1 MKRILVVL
9 LFMVWV
15 VSSNVYAEIITHRW
29 DGNTYVGEVKDG
41 QLHGQGKY
49 IGADGIKYE
58 GQWKYSKFHGQGT
71 LIMPDGNKFVG
82 EFRDNNAWEAVVY
95 RSGAIA
101 GTFVQG
107 QWCQGCQPK
116 QAGASTNSLS
126 GLLGALGA
134 ATKQAQKSNQ
144 AGGASA
150 SSLFGALQKATKQ
163 AGSTSGSQ
171 QTASLSS
178 TTSGGSGSMADKMYE
193 AYHKYPRGPA
203 TRYAH
208 GKSEI
213 QNQIDGASMLPA
225 NHPTVTYLQKVLTA
239 VALFTHRPITY
250 TGRYAVV
257 VVEDE
262 TPNAF
267 AGAGGVFYVASGMLD
282 LLEDEDELAFLLA
295 HELAHVE
302 LDHSFSVLSDRAYA
316 ELAAKQLGMD
326 ISSIWNDETKWARWV
341 MREEEADKRG
351 LELMA
356 IAGYN
361 PSAGIRFAKK
371 LDSAVGET
379 YRKGLTADTSRKSR
393 MKKIAKNLAYRDS
406 GGFELRKKR
415 FEQNMGGG
423 AQTASSSVTSDT
435 KKKKKKE
442 KKKSKSS
449 VGDDK

>member
-1 MKRILVVL
+1 MKRILVAL
-9 LFMVWV
+9 LFMVGV
-15 VSSNVYAEIITHRW
+15 VSSSVYAEIITHRW

-58 GQWKYSKFHGQGT
+58 GQWKYNKFHGQGT

-208 GKSEI
+208 GKKEI
-213 QNQIDGASMLPA
+213 QEQIRGPMLPA

-267 AGAGGVFYVASGMLD
+267 AGAGGVFYVASSMLD

-316 ELAAKQLGMD
+316 ELAAKQLNMD
-326 ISSIWNDETKWARWV
+326 ISAIWNKETKQARWV

-379 YRKGLTADTSRKSR
+379 YHGGLTADTSRKSR
-393 MKKIAKNLAYRDS
+393 MNKIAKNLGYRDS

-415 FEQNMGGG
+415 FEQNMGRGV
-423 AQTASSSVTSDT
+423 QTASSSVISDT
-435 KKKKKKE
+435 KKKK

>member
-1 MKRILVVL
+1 
-9 LFMVWV
+9 
-15 VSSNVYAEIITHRW
+15 
-29 DGNTYVGEVKDG
+29 
-41 QLHGQGKY
+41 
-49 IGADGIKYE
+49 
-58 GQWKYSKFHGQGT
+58 
-71 LIMPDGNKFVG
+71 
-82 EFRDNNAWEAVVY
+82 
-95 RSGAIA
+95 
-101 GTFVQG
+101 
-107 QWCQGCQPK
+107 
-116 QAGASTNSLS
+116 
-126 GLLGALGA
+126 
-134 ATKQAQKSNQ
+134 
-144 AGGASA
+144 
-150 SSLFGALQKATKQ
+150 
-163 AGSTSGSQ
+163 
-171 QTASLSS
+171 
-178 TTSGGSGSMADKMYE
+178 MADKMYE

-267 AGAGGVFYVASGMLD
+267 AGAGGVFYVASSMLD

-316 ELAAKQLGMD
+316 ELAAKQLNMD
-326 ISSIWNDETKWARWV
+326 ISAIWNKETKQARWV

-371 LDSAVGET
+371 LESAVGET
-379 YRKGLTADTSRKSR
+379 YHGGLTADTSRISR
-393 MKKIAKNLAYRDS
+393 MNKIAKNLGYRDS

-415 FEQNMGGG
+415 FEQNMGRGV
-423 AQTASSSVTSDT
+423 QTASSSVISDT
-435 KKKKKKE
+435 KKKK

>member
-1 MKRILVVL
+1 MKRILVAL

-15 VSSNVYAEIITHRW
+15 VSFGVYAETISHRW
-29 DGNTYVGEVKDG
+29 ENGNTYVGEVQNGKL
-41 QLHGQGKY
+41 QGQGRFTRP
-49 IGADGIKYE
+49 DGMVYE
-58 GQWKYSKFHGQGT
+58 GTFKANQFHGQGT
-71 LIMPDGNKFVG
+71 LIRPDGYKFVG
-82 EFRDNNAWEAVVY
+82 EFRESNPWQAVAYAPNGSV
-95 RSGAIA
+95 A
-101 GTFVQG
+101 GTFDQG

-150 SSLFGALQKATKQ
+150 SSLLGALQKATKQ

-171 QTASLSS
+171 QTASASS

-257 VVEDE
+257 VVKDE
-262 TPNAF
+262 EPDAF

-316 ELAAKQLGMD
+316 ELAAKQLNMD
-326 ISSIWNDETKWARWV
+326 ISAIWNDETKMARWV

-356 IAGYN
+356 MAGYN
-361 PSAGIRFAKK
+361 PSTGVRVAKK
-371 LDSAVGET
+371 LESVVGEV
-379 YRKGLTADTSRKSR
+379 YHGGLTADTSRESR
-393 MKKIAKNLAYRDS
+393 MKKIAKNLGYRDS

-415 FEQNMGGG
+415 FEQNMGRGV
-423 AQTASSSVTSDT
+423 QTASSSVISDT
-435 KKKKKKE
+435 KKKK